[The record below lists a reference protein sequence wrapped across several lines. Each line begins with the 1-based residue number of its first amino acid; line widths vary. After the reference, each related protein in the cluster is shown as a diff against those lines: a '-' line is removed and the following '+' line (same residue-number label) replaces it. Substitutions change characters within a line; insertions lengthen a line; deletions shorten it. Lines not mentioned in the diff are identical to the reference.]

1 MKLLIDIPEEFE
13 QHFQADRFEDGLL
26 RLSADAHL
34 LAGLYEQET
43 ALMLCE
49 AFATAI
55 PAADVVEVV
64 RCRECENWDTDW
76 VPSHAGEGQY
86 FCPILGQVTD
96 TDFYCGC
103 GKRKDGGQNE

>member
-1 MKLLIDIPEEFE
+1 MNEYISREAALKAIYT
-13 QHFQADRFEDGLL
+13 
-26 RLSADAHL
+26 S
-34 LAGLYEQET
+34 T
-43 ALMLCE
+43 APALEVRAM
-49 AFATAI
+49 

-76 VPSHAGEGQY
+76 EPSHAEKGQY

-103 GKRKDGGQNE
+103 GERKDKEVNDE

>member
-1 MKLLIDIPEEFE
+1 MREYISRDAAIKSVCDCSAHTCTMDECFNSCTE
-13 QHFQADRFEDGLL
+13 AKA
-26 RLSADAHL
+26 LSS
-34 LAGLYEQET
+34 
-43 ALMLCE
+43 
-49 AFATAI
+49 I

-64 RCRECENWDTDW
+64 RCWECENWDTDW

-103 GKRKDGGQNE
+103 GERKDGGQEA